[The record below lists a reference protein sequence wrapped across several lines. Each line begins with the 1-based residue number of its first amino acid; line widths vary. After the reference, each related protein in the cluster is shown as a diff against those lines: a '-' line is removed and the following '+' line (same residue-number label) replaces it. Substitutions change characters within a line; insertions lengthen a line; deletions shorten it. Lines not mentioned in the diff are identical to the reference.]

1 MLCVNYTSIKN
12 FKCKKKKKKGSGDK
26 NHFQEKRNAKRQNGY
41 LRRSYKWLRKEKKLK
56 AREKRKDTFI

>member
-1 MLCVNYTSIKN
+1 MEVRNTVQEEVIKTIL
-12 FKCKKKKKKGSGDK
+12 KKKEMQKGK
-26 NHFQEKRNAKRQNGY
+26 NGY